1 MRRRF
6 KERRMI
12 PPLTPQ
18 VRAFDDGRA
27 EVRLQSVLP
36 LHVALEIAALA
47 ALHGGRGPYFDP
59 ANDDDQPSTG
69 RSRGVR

>member
-1 MRRRF
+1 
-6 KERRMI
+6 MI

-27 EVRLQSVLP
+27 EVRICSILP

-47 ALHGGRGPYFDP
+47 ALHGRQDPQADP
-59 ANDDDQPSTG
+59 ANDDGQPSSG
-69 RSRGVR
+69 RSRRAR